1 MIDSVVFDLDGTLWD
16 TCATCAVG
24 WNNVLRR
31 HGIAFREITAEDIRG
46 IMGLPHDQC
55 VRQVF
60 VGLAEHQLALLTTET
75 ASEDNR
81 LVAEMGGAL
90 YSGVEDGL
98 ARLSRRLPLFI
109 VSNCQSGYIETF
121 LGRNG
126 MGTHFRDFECWGNTG
141 LSKAENLKVIVD
153 RNALGSPVLV
163 GDTPGDQSAARECGV
178 PFVYVEWGVGECH
191 GADHRFSS
199 FAALTEWLLV
209 ESA

>member
-55 VRQVF
+55 VRRIF
-60 VGLAEHQLALLTTET
+60 VGFPEHQLALLTTET

-90 YSGVEDGL
+90 YSGVEDGIG
-98 ARLSRRLPLFI
+98 RLSRRLPLFI

-126 MGTHFRDFECWGNTG
+126 IGKHFRDFECWGNTG

-178 PFVYVEWGVGECH
+178 PFVYVDWGVGECH

-199 FAALTEWLLV
+199 FAELTEWLLV